1 MRHRTLAIV
10 TALAAML
17 IVTGRAKA
25 EEEVGAT
32 SLLVEML
39 QKPAET
45 DFQIDILKGLREALR
60 GKHNLKEPPGWAE
73 AASVLSKSSS
83 SEVHALVEELALLF
97 GDKAVA
103 AALRQKAAN
112 AAAKP
117 EQRLHALESL
127 LEARVPNL
135 SGLLLD
141 LTADPKLSGPAIRAL
156 AGYDDPRTP
165 EILLQV
171 FPKLTDTDRQDA
183 LSTLAV
189 RVEYAL
195 PLIAALKA
203 GVVPRQSVT
212 AFTFRQLEAL
222 GNVEINTY
230 LAQTWG
236 SRRTSEETLAEIAK
250 YKQALTPDILRNAN
264 PSNGRAVFVRS
275 CQTCHSLFGTGGNI
289 GPDLTGS
296 NRADLDYVL
305 LNVIDP
311 SAIVAKEHQVSILK
325 TRKGRVFTGVLVRD
339 DAETITIRNQNET
352 VVVARTEIDTLK
364 STAVSLMPEGL
375 LNLLPANEVRDLIF
389 YLRSLKQVPLPILG
403 Q

>member
-112 AAAKP
+112 AAANP

-375 LNLLPANEVRDLIF
+375 LNLLPANEVRDLVS

>member
-1 MRHRTLAIV
+1 M
-10 TALAAML
+10 
-17 IVTGRAKA
+17 
-25 EEEVGAT
+25 
-32 SLLVEML
+32 
-39 QKPAET
+39 
-45 DFQIDILKGLREALR
+45 
-60 GKHNLKEPPGWAE
+60 
-73 AASVLSKSSS
+73 
-83 SEVHALVEELALLF
+83 
-97 GDKAVA
+97 
-103 AALRQKAAN
+103 
-112 AAAKP
+112 
-117 EQRLHALESL
+117 
-127 LEARVPNL
+127 
-135 SGLLLD
+135 
-141 LTADPKLSGPAIRAL
+141 

-375 LNLLPANEVRDLIF
+375 LNLLPANEVRDLVS

>member
-112 AAAKP
+112 AAANP

-141 LTADPKLSGPAIRAL
+141 LTADPKLGGPAIRAL

-375 LNLLPANEVRDLIF
+375 LNLLPANEVRDLVS